1 MDGMI
6 IVILVCLQLVSFF
19 FIIILFAK
27 LNKFK
32 ELERK
37 QEQIVTEMDAALGAY
52 LMEMKEENDRF
63 IQQLATIP
71 KPEKVVTA
79 EANAELSMKPKVHVP
94 VQPVPKF
101 VSPTVASTVYKTNIE
116 KQSELEEAALLTPNS
131 TVVAAEAEEKQATG
145 AGQAPIPQEE
155 LTQVKELS
163 FEEMVVEMY
172 KDGQTIEDI
181 AKNLDKGKTEIEL
194 LIKFHT

>member
-1 MDGMI
+1 MDGI
-6 IVILVCLQLVSFF
+6 IIIALISLQLVSFF

-79 EANAELSMKPKVHVP
+79 ETNAELSMKPKVHVP

>member
-1 MDGMI
+1 MI